1 MPFQIP
7 LWLYAAIMAAG
18 TGAQYAG
25 QRKVDNERAKA
36 MAMERERRGKLT
48 RENEATAEQSRQL
61 FANQRAKEA
70 AKAGEIKQEIATTP
84 SHISTEPA
92 GSRILDP
99 ASPPSSTA
107 TVDQA
112 RKVFAEGDARRAGY
126 TDALA
131 NAGAF
136 GAVFG
141 DNSRSL
147 ARNAQD
153 IDINT
158 TSMGNW
164 NRNVLP
170 VQLEAANQSGR
181 AWSTTGDVLKLIG
194 SIMAPYA
201 LGGGGAANATSEI
214 GAARFGDFASRTFGG
229 VGGGS
234 IPFGSAAGMEAA
246 GLAGAG
252 AGLVGS
258 EELSRAMWKQLN
270 GYPLSQRDR
279 TLLLGNQ
286 LGGG

>member
-1 MPFQIP
+1 MIQIP
-7 LWLYAAIMAAG
+7 LWVYAAIMAAG
-18 TGAQYAG
+18 QGAHMAG

-36 MAMERERRGKLT
+36 MAEERMRREKLT

-70 AKAGEIKQEIATTP
+70 AKAGEIKQEIATAP
-84 SHISTEPA
+84 SHISTAPTS
-92 GSRILDP
+92 SRILDP

-112 RKVFAEGDARRAGY
+112 RKVFAEGDARRASY

-147 ARNAQD
+147 SRNAQD

-158 TSMGNW
+158 TSMRNW
-164 NRNVLP
+164 NQNVLP
-170 VQLEAANQSGR
+170 VKLEAANQSGR
-181 AWSTTGDVLKLIG
+181 EWSTTGDVLKLIG

-234 IPFGSAAGMEAA
+234 IPFGSTAGMEAA

-258 EELSRAMWKQLN
+258 EELSRAMWKQIN
-270 GYPLSQRDR
+270 GIPMTEAERRFILM
-279 TLLLGNQ
+279 NQ
-286 LGGG
+286 MR